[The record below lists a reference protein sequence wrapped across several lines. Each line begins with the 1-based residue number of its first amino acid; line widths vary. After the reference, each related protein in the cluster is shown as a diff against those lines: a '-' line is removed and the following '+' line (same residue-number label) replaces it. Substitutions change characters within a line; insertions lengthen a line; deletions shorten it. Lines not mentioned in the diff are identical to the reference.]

1 MNVWIYAINKSKK
14 YSLQN
19 QRSQF
24 SQIKMNIDQITEVQ
38 KQDGKKKLHE
48 MVQEMYGKAV
58 DKEIVD

>member
-1 MNVWIYAINKSKK
+1 MSHMNVWIYAINKSKK

-38 KQDGKKKLHE
+38 KQYGKKGLKEELE
-48 MVQEMYGKAV
+48 SRF
-58 DKEIVD
+58 DKYIEF